1 MVVRD
6 QEKKSQLARAM
17 DAGNDNT
24 VRSSSA
30 TIIVLSDH
38 GIFFL
43 PFSSRT
49 IKACSV
55 RDESSV
61 DGVLLEYDS
70 QCSFWMDSRLH
81 VFYYAPLPSL
91 STSLFVRGLVFPAVR
106 FPDAEHSSSGEEQ
119 GNR

>member
-1 MVVRD
+1 MRD

-38 GIFFL
+38 GMLFL

-55 RDESSV
+55 QYENLV
-61 DGVLLEYDS
+61 DGVLLEYNS
-70 QCSFWMDSRLH
+70 
-81 VFYYAPLPSL
+81 
-91 STSLFVRGLVFPAVR
+91 
-106 FPDAEHSSSGEEQ
+106 
-119 GNR
+119 